1 MMKRLFITLM
11 VGLSTM
17 AAVSCDKVERRET
30 ETGLFK
36 ANDIKATQIATN
48 YDHKVKIEKYIEN
61 GDVKNYY
68 VSYTH
73 PLKCTNMDGDEKI
86 VTMVYVEKYNPN
98 LTVEDWNIGNSY
110 YEAMSYF
117 GQIKP

>member
-1 MMKRLFITLM
+1 MLKRLFITLM

-17 AAVSCDKVERRET
+17 AAVSCNKVERRET
-30 ETGLFK
+30 ESGLVK
-36 ANDIKATQIATN
+36 AKDVIATQIATN
-48 YDHKVKIEKYIEN
+48 YDHKVKIEAYKEN
-61 GDVKNYY
+61 GEIKNYY

-73 PLKCTNMDGDEKI
+73 PLRCTNMDGDEKI
-86 VTMVYVEKYNPN
+86 VTMVYVEKYSTN

-117 GQIKP
+117 AQAKP

>member
-1 MMKRLFITLM
+1 MMKKLLITLM
-11 VGLSTM
+11 VGLSAMT
-17 AAVSCDKVERRET
+17 AVSCNKVERRET
-30 ETGLFK
+30 ESGLFK
-36 ANDIKATQIATN
+36 AKDIKATQIATN

-61 GDVKNYY
+61 GEIKNYY

-73 PLKCTNMDGDEKI
+73 PIRCTNMDGDEKI